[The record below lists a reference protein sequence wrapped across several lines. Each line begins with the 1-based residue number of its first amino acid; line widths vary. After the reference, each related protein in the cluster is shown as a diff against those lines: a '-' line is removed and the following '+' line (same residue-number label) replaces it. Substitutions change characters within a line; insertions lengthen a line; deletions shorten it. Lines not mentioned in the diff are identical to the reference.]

1 MTEQEYRSLPYIN
14 QSLLK
19 QYENHYV
26 PQEQSD
32 ESKRYAEYEAE
43 YTVIGNIVDAIMSC
57 MDPRDKYVPISKEPS
72 AIVKSIMTYLWNNQ
86 LDLIEE
92 NVQSCPEEAE
102 FDKRIKDTSKRFEAI
117 VGQGREFYGALS
129 TGRIPVAQELFDTA
143 EQICMNF
150 HSKASTNQF
159 LDDGAD
165 IHQAIVVGNFEIND
179 VNYGQCKCMI
189 DRLKFDKR
197 TNMITVVDIKTT
209 GDSTLSF
216 GNKIKRFGYDFQMAF
231 YCQMVLDNIINNV
244 YDVVQ
249 PDPRIEKLRQM
260 FRSQKDKP
268 HMNTTAYLLAES
280 TTKPGYPLAFGI
292 DWTNKELNDRI
303 NNTFVN
309 YRYAKDN
316 PTEIYTKSFLD
327 QNLVVR
333 YETQAE

>member
-57 MDPRDKYVPISKEPS
+57 MNPRDKYVPISKEPS
-72 AIVKSIMTYLWNNQ
+72 AIVKSIMTYLWDNQ

-102 FDKRIKDTSKRFEAI
+102 FDKRIKDTSKRFETI
-117 VGQGREFYGALS
+117 VSQGKEFYGALS

-143 EQICMNF
+143 EQICINF

-159 LDDGAD
+159 LDDGSD
-165 IHQAIVVGNFEIND
+165 IHQAIVVGNLVIN
-179 VNYGQCKCMI
+179 NATYGQCKCMI

-197 TNMITVVDIKTT
+197 TNMFTVVDIKTT

-216 GNKIKRFGYDFQMAF
+216 QTKIKRFGYDFQMAF
-231 YCQMVLDNIINNV
+231 YSKMVYQNIMLDTWNIE
-244 YDVVQ
+244 Q
-249 PDPRIEKLRQM
+249 PDPRMEKLRQM
-260 FRSQKDKP
+260 FKEQTKKYIDR
-268 HMNTTAYLLAES
+268 TAYLLAES

-292 DWTNKELNDRI
+292 DWNTNELNDRI
-303 NNTFVN
+303 HTAFDN
-309 YRYAKDN
+309 YQHAKEN

-327 QNLVVR
+327 QKLVVR
-333 YETQAE
+333 YEAE

>member
-1 MTEQEYRSLPYIN
+1 MSEQEYRNLPYIN

-19 QYENHYV
+19 QYENQYV

-72 AIVKSIMTYLWNNQ
+72 AIVKSIMTYLWNNR

-102 FDKRIKDTSKRFEAI
+102 FDKRIKDTAKRFAAI
-117 VGQGREFYGALS
+117 TEQGREFYEALS
-129 TGRIPVAQELFDTA
+129 SGKIPVAQELFDTA

-165 IHQAIVVGNFEIND
+165 IHQAIVVGNLVIN
-179 VNYGQCKCMI
+179 NSTYGQCKCMI

-197 TNMITVVDIKTT
+197 TNMFTVVDIKTT

-216 GNKIKRFGYDFQMAF
+216 QNKIKRFGYDFQMAF
-231 YCQMVLDNIINNV
+231 YCKMILQNIIW
-244 YDVVQ
+244 DEWDIVQ
-249 PDPRIEKLRQM
+249 PDPRMEKLRQM
-260 FRSQKDKP
+260 FKKQRRADIDCF
-268 HMNTTAYLLAES
+268 AYLLAES

-292 DWTNKELNDRI
+292 DWGTNELLTRI
-303 NNTFVN
+303 HTAFVN
-309 YRYAKDN
+309 YRYAKEN
-316 PTEIYTKSFLD
+316 PAEIYTKSFLD

-333 YETQAE
+333 YEAQAE

>member
-102 FDKRIKDTSKRFEAI
+102 FDKRIKDTTKRFEAI
-117 VGQGREFYGALS
+117 VGQGREFYEALS
-129 TGRIPVAQELFDTA
+129 SGKIPVAQELFDTA

-165 IHQAIVVGNFEIND
+165 IHQAIVVGNFEIGD

-189 DRLKFDKR
+189 DRLKFNKR
-197 TNMITVVDIKTT
+197 TGMFTVVDIKTT

-231 YCQMVLDNIINNV
+231 YSKMIVQNIIQDEWNIE
-244 YDVVQ
+244 Q
-249 PDPRIEKLRQM
+249 PDPRMEKLRQM
-260 FRSQKDKP
+260 FKEQTKGY
-268 HMNTTAYLLAES
+268 MNRTAYLLAES

-292 DWTNKELNDRI
+292 NWGINELINRI
-303 NNTFVN
+303 DTAFVN
-309 YRYAKDN
+309 HRYAKDN
-316 PTEIYTKSFLD
+316 PTEIYTKSFLK

>member
-72 AIVKSIMTYLWNNQ
+72 AIVKSIMTYLWDNQ

-102 FDKRIKDTSKRFEAI
+102 FDKRIKDTAKRFAAI
-117 VGQGREFYGALS
+117 TEQGREFYEALS
-129 TGRIPVAQELFDTA
+129 SGRIPVAQELFDTA

-165 IHQAIVVGNFEIND
+165 IHQAIVVGNFEIGD

-197 TNMITVVDIKTT
+197 TNMFTVVDIKTT

-231 YCQMVLDNIINNV
+231 YSKMVYQNIMLDMWNIE
-244 YDVVQ
+244 Q
-249 PDPRIEKLRQM
+249 PDPRMEKLRQM
-260 FRSQKDKP
+260 FKEQTKGYMD
-268 HMNTTAYLLAES
+268 TTAYLLAES

-292 DWTNKELNDRI
+292 DWDNKDLNDRI
-303 NNTFVN
+303 NNAFVN

-333 YETQAE
+333 YEAQAE